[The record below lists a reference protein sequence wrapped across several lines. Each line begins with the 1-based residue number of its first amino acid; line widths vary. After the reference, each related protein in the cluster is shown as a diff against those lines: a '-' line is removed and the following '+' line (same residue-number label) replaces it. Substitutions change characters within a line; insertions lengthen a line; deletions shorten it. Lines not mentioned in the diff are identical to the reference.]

1 MARAPDLRAAVR
13 SIEGPAQAGPAAP
26 GAVPQIGARTRRI
39 LPIDLSAIRIDRRLR
54 AIDREAVARLARSMA
69 DIGQQSP
76 VTVRPDPD
84 DPALFVLVAGAHR
97 IEAARSLG
105 LPQIE
110 AMVVDAADGEYRLIE
125 IDENLMR
132 ADLTTL
138 DRARFLAER
147 KRVYLDIHPD
157 RRRGGDRRSPAAQA
171 RDPREHAS
179 WAEEASEHISLSPRA
194 VQRAVRIGE
203 GIPDELAR
211 ELADTPIARREGD
224 LYRLA
229 RMSGEDQ
236 ARALDILRDSGP
248 PPGSLAAL
256 FGTAVPV
263 RSRDPLDRI
272 KRLWTALDADA
283 KAAFATWL
291 RDTGWPGGRG
301 QD

>member
-1 MARAPDLRAAVR
+1 MKNAPRGVPGGAFCQSCRTASGR
-13 SIEGPAQAGPAAP
+13 GAGTRESPAG
-26 GAVPQIGARTRRI
+26 
-39 LPIDLSAIRIDRRLR
+39 
-54 AIDREAVARLARSMA
+54 
-69 DIGQQSP
+69 
-76 VTVRPDPD
+76 
-84 DPALFVLVAGAHR
+84 PALFVLVAGAHR

-110 AMVVDAADGEYRLIE
+110 AVVIGADDGEYRLIE

-147 KRVYLDIHPD
+147 KKVYLDLHPD
-157 RRRGGDRRSPAAQA
+157 RRRGGDRRSTAAQA

-179 WAEEASEHISLSPRA
+179 WAEEAIEHILLSPRA

-211 ELADTPIARREGD
+211 ALAETPIARREGD

-229 RMSGEDQ
+229 RMSEEDQ
-236 ARALDILRDSGP
+236 ARALDTLRAGGP
-248 PPGSLAAL
+248 PPATLAAL
-256 FGTAVPV
+256 FGTAVSV

-272 KRLWTALDADA
+272 KRLWTNLDADA
-283 KAAFATWL
+283 KSAFATWL
-291 RDTGWPGGRG
+291 RDTGWPDGRG
-301 QD
+301 ED

>member
-13 SIEGPAQAGPAAP
+13 SIEGPAEAGRPAP
-26 GAVPQIGARTRRI
+26 GGSPQIVARTRRI

-76 VTVRPDPD
+76 VTVRPDPG

-97 IEAARSLG
+97 VEAARSLG

-110 AMVVDAADGEYRLIE
+110 AIVIDADDGEYRLIE

-147 KRVYLDIHPD
+147 KKVYLDLHPD
-157 RRRGGDRRSPAAQA
+157 KRRGGDRRSPAATRA
-171 RDPREHAS
+171 DPREHAS
-179 WAEEASEHISLSPRA
+179 WAEEASEQISLSPRA

-229 RMSGEDQ
+229 RMSEEDQ
-236 ARALDILRDSGP
+236 ARALDILRDTEP
-248 PPGSLAAL
+248 PPGTLAAL
-256 FGTAVPV
+256 FGTAVSV

-283 KAAFATWL
+283 KSAFTTWL
-291 RDTGWPGGRG
+291 RDTGWPDRCTEE
-301 QD
+301 